1 MLATLIIPRQQTAP
15 PPSQPSKVSRQAFPS
30 IQTSRHLC
38 PCLVCV
44 INLSRYISLHQD
56 FQNQLQVRSQQLKSA
71 QCSKVTRVT
80 SKKFNNS
87 SEGKDQKLKSLFYDY
102 WFLVSRIAGGSQS
115 SDVGRS
121 GWLCQPA
128 WPTGHH
134 GSPELF
140 QPEHPWRVVQ
150 VEDGNH
156 CDLTRPGWGRWWS
169 APTGPYRHH
178 SSSLWRREMLRKIG
192 V

>member
-1 MLATLIIPRQQTAP
+1 MSSDQMLATLIIPRQQTAP
-15 PPSQPSKVSRQAFPS
+15 PPSQPSKISRQAFPS

-56 FQNQLQVRSQQLKSA
+56 FQNQLQVRSQKLKSA
-71 QCSKVTRVT
+71 QCSKVTKVT

-87 SEGKDQKLKSLFYDY
+87 SEPQ
-102 WFLVSRIAGGSQS
+102 
-115 SDVGRS
+115 
-121 GWLCQPA
+121 
-128 WPTGHH
+128 
-134 GSPELF
+134 
-140 QPEHPWRVVQ
+140 HPWEVVQ
-150 VEDGNH
+150 VENGNH